1 MSKHRPQ
8 IGTVFPRADAPTKAA
23 GSEKYAAD
31 MYAPEMLWASL
42 KRALIPHARIE
53 KVDTAGARKIAG
65 VVAVLTA
72 ADVPG
77 ANIQGLVKR
86 DQPVIVG
93 DKVRRVGD
101 PVALVLA
108 ESKAALNAALEAI
121 AVDLTPLPAVFDME
135 KALAPDAPVI
145 HEKNG
150 NNLLARAKV
159 DKGDIQQAWPDCAIT
174 VEGVFH
180 TPRQEHAYLE
190 TEAGFAQV
198 DQDGR
203 IVVTVSTQS
212 PHRDRLEIAHAL
224 GLSPEQVRVIAPYLG
239 GGFGGKDGANVQACL
254 ALAAM
259 NAGGRPVK
267 MWWDREESFL
277 AGVKRL
283 PARLKYR
290 LGADASGRLQAIE
303 VDILLD
309 AGPYEHLAGEV
320 LALCVEH
327 AAGPYVI
334 PHVAIEGKAVYTNNP
349 MGGPF
354 RGFGAPQAAAG
365 IEQMMD
371 LLAAELGLGPMNL
384 RRRNILT
391 AGDVT
396 PVGVTLTGGTGALEC
411 LDRLAEHPLW
421 RSREEWKKAAP
432 AFKRRG
438 WGMAALWHGAG
449 YGPSVADYATARI
462 ELTMDGRF
470 KVDAGVTDMGQG
482 NASACLQTAADLLNQ
497 GESVMELVLPDT
509 DKTLPCCS
517 SAASRTTYT
526 YVNAL
531 IGAAAEMKR
540 RILEKASILTMAP
553 SADRFVLA
561 PGVVRH
567 LDSGRETPLAALAP
581 MMSAQERIASHYWR
595 APTAPDPIRAE
606 LDSVIG
612 LPHIVFSY
620 AAHLALVE
628 IDELTGLAGVVEYL
642 AVTDAG
648 RVINPQAYEAQIQ
661 GGVVQG
667 LGFALWEDFPV
678 VEGRGLAQD
687 LSIYLVPTSLDV
699 PDVSSLAV
707 ETHEPTGPFGL
718 KGVGEIPINGPL
730 PAVSNAL
737 ADALNVRISEAP
749 MTPERILA
757 ALESR

>member
-1 MSKHRPQ
+1 MSHRPQ
-8 IGTVFPRADAPTKAA
+8 IGTIYPRTDAPDKAA
-23 GSEKYAAD
+23 GSETYSAD
-31 MYAPEMLWASL
+31 LYGPDMLWVGL
-42 KRALIPHARIE
+42 KRAELPHARIE
-53 KVDTAGARKIAG
+53 GVITAEARKLTG

-72 ADVPG
+72 IDVPG
-77 ANIQGLVKR
+77 SNIQGLVKR

-108 ESKAALNAALEAI
+108 ESKATLNTALEKI
-121 AVDLTPLPAVFDME
+121 KINLTPLPAVFDME
-135 KALAPDAPVI
+135 EALAADAPVI

-150 NNLLARAKV
+150 NNLLARARV
-159 DKGDIQQAWPDCAIT
+159 DKGDVKKAWPNCMAT
-174 VEGVFH
+174 VEGIFH

-190 TEAGFAQV
+190 TEAGYAQV
-198 DQDGR
+198 DSDGR
-203 IVVTVSTQS
+203 VVVTVSTQS

-224 GLSPEQVRVIAPYLG
+224 GLPPDRVRVIAPYLG

-283 PARLKYR
+283 PARLKFR
-290 LGADASGRLQAIE
+290 LGADASGRLLAIE

-309 AGPYEHLAGEV
+309 AGAYEHLAGEV

-327 AAGPYVI
+327 AAGPYAI
-334 PHVAIEGKAVYTNNP
+334 PNVSIEGKAVYTNNP

-354 RGFGAPQAAAG
+354 RGFGVPQAAAG

-371 LLAAELGLGPMNL
+371 LLAAELNMNPLAL
-384 RRRNILT
+384 RRNNILSS
-391 AGDVT
+391 GDVT
-396 PVGVTLTGGTGALEC
+396 PVGVTLTGSTGAAEC
-411 LDRLAEHPLW
+411 LDCLAEHPLW
-421 RSREEWKKAAP
+421 RGREEWKGAAP

-438 WGMAALWHGAG
+438 CGLAAVWHGSG
-449 YGPSVADYATARI
+449 YGPLVADYATARI
-462 ELTMDGRF
+462 ELTIDGRF

-482 NASACLQTAADLLNQ
+482 NASTCLQAAADLLGQ
-497 GESVMELVLPDT
+497 DESVMELVLPDT
-509 DKTLPCCS
+509 DKTMPCCS

-531 IGAAAEMKR
+531 IGAAVEMKR
-540 RILEKASILTMAP
+540 RILEKSSILAMAQ
-553 SADRFVLA
+553 SAERFVLA
-561 PGVVRH
+561 PGLVRH
-567 LDSGRETPLAALAP
+567 LDSGRETPLATLAP
-581 MMSAQERIASHYWR
+581 MMSAQERVSSNYWR
-595 APTAPDPIRAE
+595 APIAPDPIRAE
-606 LDSVIG
+606 LDSVVG

-620 AAHLALVE
+620 AAHLALIEV
-628 IDELTGLAGVVEYL
+628 DELTGRSDVVEYL
-642 AVTDAG
+642 TVTDAG
-648 RVINPQAYEAQIQ
+648 RIINPQAYEAQVQ

-667 LGFALWEDFPV
+667 LGFALWEDYPV
-678 VEGRGLAQD
+678 LEGRGLATD
-687 LSIYLVPTSLDV
+687 LSTYLVPTSLDV
-699 PDVSSLAV
+699 PDVSALAV
-707 ETHEPTGPFGL
+707 QTHEPTGPFGL
-718 KGVGEIPINGPL
+718 KGVGEVPIDGPL
-730 PAVSNAL
+730 PAVANAL
-737 ADALNVRISEAP
+737 ADALNVRIFEAP